1 MPIKLIK
8 EMKVLM
14 ILKAIENKGISFIKY
29 MKNYDYRLFLKI
41 YVFMQ
46 SFILTYIYLGYKMA
60 LLNPTLSNK
69 LYDLYIVGLV
79 CFSVLI
85 LNVGRFVY
93 DRTSDKVFSPNNFG
107 FFAYCLDLV
116 LFVIF
121 LHFISNGQKTN
132 EELAVALTTLL
143 ITIHVFTIMVP
154 FNLLR
159 EFRSEIRLK
168 PKYKFGKTLLTP
180 SQINDEELYVSIFSN
195 IKYVLISGG
204 MFISVPLV
212 MNMLTDSKV
221 DLISA
226 SLMIAIALLIVA
238 NILFIGEYIQ
248 VQGDKLYSVDIIS
261 KNNKKYYRIKNKF
274 IDLYINDKADKDIKS
289 ILVDTE
295 SDMGRNYLE
304 KNKHDFI
311 CINLMQLE
319 KESLISLVYKT
330 IITKSSITNALIN
343 VMVLFKHFEYVVLL
357 WLSTSVLFKD
367 SQLEIKII
375 ILTALIISFPYLL
388 LYKEKGSY
396 NQFEIYEP
404 AFKMRLTRNETLV
417 LENIHLLSVS
427 QTRELNC
434 FIEKMKHNDIKIVAS
449 GNLELFRENIKV
461 AYPNLKNNDA
471 NIIISEFYSR
481 IIEEVQDE
489 DVENSLLINN

>member
-1 MPIKLIK
+1 MNL
-8 EMKVLM
+8 KV
-14 ILKAIENKGISFIKY
+14 IENKGISFIKY
-29 MKNYDYRLFLKI
+29 MKNYDYGLFLKI
-41 YVFMQ
+41 YAFMLI
-46 SFILTYIYLGYKMA
+46 FILTYIYMGYKMV
-60 LLNPTLSNK
+60 LVNPSLSNK
-69 LYDLYIVGLV
+69 LNDLYVLGLV

-93 DRTSDKVFSPNNFG
+93 DRKNNKVFSPNSFG
-107 FFAYCLDLV
+107 AFAYCLDLV

-121 LHFISNGQKTN
+121 LEFISNGQKTN
-132 EELAVALTTLL
+132 EEFAASLTTLL
-143 ITIHVFTIMVP
+143 VTIHAFTIMVP

-168 PKYKFGKTLLTP
+168 PKYKFGKKLLTTT
-180 SQINDEELYVSIFSN
+180 QVNGEELYVSIFSN
-195 IKYVLISGG
+195 IKYILISGG
-204 MFISVPLV
+204 MLFSVPLL
-212 MNMLTDSKV
+212 MKMLTDSKV

-226 SLMIAIALLIVA
+226 SLMITVALLIGT

-248 VQGDKLYSVDIIS
+248 VLGDKVYSVEIITL
-261 KNNKKYYRIKNKF
+261 NNKKYYRIKNKF

-295 SDMGRNYLE
+295 SDIGKNYLE

-319 KESLISLVYKT
+319 KNSLISLVYQA

-343 VMVLFKHFEYVVLL
+343 VMVLFKYFEYVVLL
-357 WLSTSVLFKD
+357 WLSTFVLFKE
-367 SQLEIKII
+367 SQLAIKII
-375 ILTALIISFPYLL
+375 ILIALVISFPYLL

-417 LENIHLLSVS
+417 LENIHLLSVD

-434 FIEKMKHNDIKIVAS
+434 FIEKMKDNNIKIVAS
-449 GNLELFRENIKV
+449 GNLELFRENIKLS
-461 AYPNLKNNDA
+461 YPNLNNNNA
-471 NIIISEFYSR
+471 NIIINEFYSR
-481 IIEEVQDE
+481 IIE
-489 DVENSLLINN
+489 

>member
-1 MPIKLIK
+1 MHKRTGGMLVNL
-8 EMKVLM
+8 KV
-14 ILKAIENKGISFIKY
+14 IENKGISFIKY
-29 MKNYDYRLFLKI
+29 MKNYDYGLFLKI
-41 YVFMQ
+41 YAFMLI
-46 SFILTYIYLGYKMA
+46 FILTYIYMGYKMV
-60 LLNPTLSNK
+60 LVNPSLSNK
-69 LYDLYIVGLV
+69 LNDLYVLGLV

-93 DRTSDKVFSPNNFG
+93 DRKNNKVFSPNSFG
-107 FFAYCLDLV
+107 AFAYCLDLV

-121 LHFISNGQKTN
+121 LEFISNGQKTN
-132 EELAVALTTLL
+132 EEFAASLTTLL
-143 ITIHVFTIMVP
+143 VTIHAFTIMVP

-168 PKYKFGKTLLTP
+168 PKYKFGKKLLTTT
-180 SQINDEELYVSIFSN
+180 QVNGEELYVSIFSN
-195 IKYVLISGG
+195 IKYILISGG
-204 MFISVPLV
+204 MLFSVPLL
-212 MNMLTDSKV
+212 MKMLTDSKV

-226 SLMIAIALLIVA
+226 SLMITVALLIGT

-248 VQGDKLYSVDIIS
+248 VLGDKVYSVEIITL
-261 KNNKKYYRIKNKF
+261 NNKKYYRIKNKF

-295 SDMGRNYLE
+295 SDIGKNYLE

-319 KESLISLVYKT
+319 KNSLISLVYQA

-343 VMVLFKHFEYVVLL
+343 VMVLFKYFEYVVLL
-357 WLSTSVLFKD
+357 WLSTFVLFKE
-367 SQLEIKII
+367 SQLAIKII
-375 ILTALIISFPYLL
+375 ILIALVISFPYLL

-417 LENIHLLSVS
+417 LENIHLLSVD

-434 FIEKMKHNDIKIVAS
+434 FIEKMKDNNIKIVAS
-449 GNLELFRENIKV
+449 GNLELFRENIKLS
-461 AYPNLKNNDA
+461 YPNLNNNNA
-471 NIIISEFYSR
+471 NIIINEFYSR
-481 IIEEVQDE
+481 IIE
-489 DVENSLLINN
+489 